1 MNTEKAKAWLA
12 YMRIFIT
19 LSLAIAAS
27 LIGWLAVNIFATEE
41 VATPD
46 SLLIWS
52 AVALIASIGVLFTF
66 SIAYA
71 KMIQKL

>member
-46 SLLIWS
+46 ILLIWS
-52 AVALIASIGVLFTF
+52 AVALIASISVLFTF

-71 KMIQKL
+71 KMIQRL